1 LVLRTKSTTI
11 SRIATELAPV
21 DALAQVLFLVQG
33 ALERRAGEHGV
44 SLIQTRLLGIL
55 RDRTPTINELAE
67 LLGLDKSS
75 TSGLVNRAQHRGL
88 VRRVP
93 SQLDRRSV
101 RVRLTGQGRELV
113 QDVSALFA
121 ADIAAML
128 EPLSGAAQAELTTHL
143 SHVVVAHAAA
153 HGVDLFATGTS

>member
-1 LVLRTKSTTI
+1 M
-11 SRIATELAPV
+11 ATELDPV
-21 DALAQVLFLVQG
+21 DALAQVSFLVQG
-33 ALERRAGEHGV
+33 SLERRAGEHGI

-75 TSGLVNRAQHRGL
+75 TSGLVDRAQNRGL

-93 SQLDRRSV
+93 SQVDRRSV
-101 RVRLTGQGRELV
+101 RVRLTNEGRELV
-113 QDVSALFA
+113 HDVAELFA

-128 EPLSGAAQAELTTHL
+128 EPLSAEARTQLTTHL
-143 SHVVVAHAAA
+143 SQVVVADAATR
-153 HGVDLFATGTS
+153 GIDLLAAGTP

>member
-1 LVLRTKSTTI
+1 M
-11 SRIATELAPV
+11 ATDLDPV
-21 DALAQVLFLVQG
+21 DALAQISFLVQG
-33 ALERRAGEHGV
+33 ALGRRAGEHGV

-75 TSGLVNRAQHRGL
+75 TSGLVDRAQGRGL

-101 RVRLTGQGRELV
+101 RVRLTNEGRELV
-113 QDVSALFA
+113 REVAELFA

-128 EPLSGAAQAELTTHL
+128 EPLPAETRTQLTTQL
-143 SHVVVAHAAA
+143 SEVVVAHAAA
-153 HGVDLFATGTS
+153 RGIDLFSAGTP

>member
-1 LVLRTKSTTI
+1 M
-11 SRIATELAPV
+11 ATDLDPV
-21 DALAQVLFLVQG
+21 DALAQVSFLVQG

-75 TSGLVNRAQHRGL
+75 TSGLVNRAQQRGL

-101 RVRLTGQGRELV
+101 RVRLTDLGRELV
-113 QDVSALFA
+113 QDVAALFA
-121 ADIAAML
+121 TDIAAML
-128 EPLSGAAQAELTTHL
+128 APLTGEARTELTTHL
-143 SHVVVAHAAA
+143 SHVVVAHAASR
-153 HGVDLFATGTS
+153 GVDLFATGPS